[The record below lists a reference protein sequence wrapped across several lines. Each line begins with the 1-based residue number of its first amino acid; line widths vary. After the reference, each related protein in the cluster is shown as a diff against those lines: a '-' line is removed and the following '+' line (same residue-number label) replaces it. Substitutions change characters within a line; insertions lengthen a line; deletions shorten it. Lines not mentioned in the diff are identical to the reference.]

1 MFLRTEIFPFCF
13 ILIILPL
20 QFNST
25 HLDDY
30 VHDKDPLYNWT
41 LIETYTETEYKLYI
55 LNYTSLKWYDGK
67 LFCREFN

>member
-1 MFLRTEIFPFCF
+1 MFLRTEIFSFCF

-20 QFNST
+20 QFNSKP
-25 HLDDY
+25 LDDY

-41 LIETYTETEYKLYI
+41 LIETYTEPDYKLYI